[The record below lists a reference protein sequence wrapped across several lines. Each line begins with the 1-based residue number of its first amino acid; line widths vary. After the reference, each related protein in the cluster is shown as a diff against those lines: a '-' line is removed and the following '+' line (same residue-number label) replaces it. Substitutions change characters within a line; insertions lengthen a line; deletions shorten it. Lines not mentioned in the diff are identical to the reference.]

1 MYNFEYYGFSL
12 LCYIQRECNS
22 HFRPESESSESEAK
36 VEERPGFFQSES
48 DGRSRGNITEVHRVL
63 NYELRLANDP
73 TASGR
78 PALSI
83 VGKDGE
89 LESPGYIDYSRLE
102 EVEEL
107 DLVSKWYGG
116 SGDGEGG
123 EGGVKEAAVLPAED
137 VRVLGDA
144 CYELGL
150 TGVLWQVSQWTPD
163 RKRSTLVMV
172 DDNGPLWSRGRIIAA
187 SVSDKSFNMLTDEE
201 LQSYIIR
208 VTSSQ
213 MERLCIRFNEL
224 RQQRDAEKREGA

>member
-22 HFRPESESSESEAK
+22 HFKPESSSGGVDESETK

-78 PALSI
+78 PALSVI
-83 VGKDGE
+83 GSSGE

-107 DLVSKWYGG
+107 DLVSKWYGSGG
-116 SGDGEGG
+116 SES
-123 EGGVKEAAVLPAED
+123 GVAVLPAED

-163 RKRSTLVMV
+163 RKRSTLVMI
-172 DDNGPLWSRGRIIAA
+172 DDSGPLWSRGRIIAA

>member
-22 HFRPESESSESEAK
+22 HFKSESKTK
-36 VEERPGFFQSES
+36 VEERPGFFQSEP

-107 DLVSKWYGG
+107 DLVSKWYSGSGSGSG
-116 SGDGEGG
+116 SGDDSGSGS
-123 EGGVKEAAVLPAED
+123 
-137 VRVLGDA
+137 GDDS
-144 CYELGL
+144 G
-150 TGVLWQVSQWTPD
+150 SNSNND
-163 RKRSTLVMV
+163 
-172 DDNGPLWSRGRIIAA
+172 
-187 SVSDKSFNMLTDEE
+187 
-201 LQSYIIR
+201 
-208 VTSSQ
+208 
-213 MERLCIRFNEL
+213 
-224 RQQRDAEKREGA
+224 

>member
-22 HFRPESESSESEAK
+22 HFRLENETK

-107 DLVSKWYGG
+107 DLVSKWYSG
-116 SGDGEGG
+116 SGSGSES
-123 EGGVKEAAVLPAED
+123 GVAILPAED

-163 RKRSTLVMV
+163 RKRSTLVMT

-213 MERLCIRFNEL
+213 MERLCVRFNEL

>member
-22 HFRPESESSESEAK
+22 HFRPENETK
-36 VEERPGFFQSES
+36 VEERSGFFQSES

-107 DLVSKWYGG
+107 DLVSKWYSG
-116 SGDGEGG
+116 SGSGNDSDS
-123 EGGVKEAAVLPAED
+123 GVAVLPAED

-163 RKRSTLVMV
+163 RKRSTLVMI